1 MQQMAHISAEQD
13 YSERMSKMHEEGG
26 GVPTWVGNTV
36 SSVASSAGYFES
48 SYRIDAKQTI
58 KYGQRINGQVRSAE
72 TLTRANRM
80 GSLSTAKG
88 LSRVG
93 AGLAVVSVGLTIYDG
108 LTGKDGWQNHH
119 NADLIIAGALYGTA
133 LAVPVVGWIAG
144 GLYLAA
150 DLTS

>member
-1 MQQMAHISAEQD
+1 MVENLNH
-13 YSERMSKMHEEGG
+13 
-26 GVPTWVGNTV
+26 
-36 SSVASSAGYFES
+36 
-48 SYRIDAKQTI
+48 AK
-58 KYGQRINGQVRSAE
+58 GFARQRSP
-72 TLTRANRM
+72 
-80 GSLSTAKG
+80 KG

-150 DLTS
+150 DLTSQLSTGKTLTQNIFDK